1 MTMPSAAGPPLSTS
15 RWIGDQLHTSGIVA
29 MTPGRDLS
37 SDVNVQIQTIFD
49 QLAGLLSSN
58 DLSTSSVG
66 SVSVY
71 LASMEYFDA
80 LNTAYREFFRP
91 PYPVRTT
98 ISCGLFPGVLVEMS
112 IIATGRNEQR
122 GEILP

>member
-1 MTMPSAAGPPLSTS
+1 MPSAAGPPLSTS

-80 LNTAYREFFRP
+80 LNTAYREFFGP